1 MECPNRCDRYTK
13 SIDEIFA
20 AGKKHKDKLLALIE
34 VSEKQK
40 SKISSLR
47 EEKNS
52 LLDKVDQM
60 ELDDKCRVELVIKMT
75 NEQRALKIE
84 LRDVRMV
91 LIEQEELIR
100 EKTENQD
107 TNEFL
112 KIKMK
117 DLEDELQLKDIKIS
131 NLEVLV
137 KEKTILEKTLESEI
151 NSAGKDEEDLEAKIK
166 FLEADIMKKKEK
178 EISDK
183 NVRDVLFKRMDILSE
198 SRKCNLEKLKE
209 KITNMKQKRFP
220 KCWYGIQC
228 QRRFC
233 HYDHRNVYRK
243 ENRSFKKPESQ
254 SKFFENVSTDYLCD
268 QCGKILQNFE
278 MYMKHIQNHNEE
290 ISQKEQQNFKCREC
304 FLVFDIRSDLN
315 DHLIQNHED
324 MDMECEVCGKF
335 FVSRKELNHHRK
347 NHDSIETEIVDL
359 NKMLQGLLNAK
370 EEASIVKKIQLPDC

>member
-166 FLEADIMKKKEK
+166 FLEADIMKK
-178 EISDK
+178 
-183 NVRDVLFKRMDILSE
+183 RRKRKFLIKMSGM
-198 SRKCNLEKLKE
+198 CYLKGW
-209 KITNMKQKRFP
+209 I
-220 KCWYGIQC
+220 
-228 QRRFC
+228 
-233 HYDHRNVYRK
+233 
-243 ENRSFKKPESQ
+243 
-254 SKFFENVSTDYLCD
+254 FFQNQENV
-268 QCGKILQNFE
+268 I
-278 MYMKHIQNHNEE
+278 
-290 ISQKEQQNFKCREC
+290 
-304 FLVFDIRSDLN
+304 
-315 DHLIQNHED
+315 
-324 MDMECEVCGKF
+324 
-335 FVSRKELNHHRK
+335 
-347 NHDSIETEIVDL
+347 
-359 NKMLQGLLNAK
+359 
-370 EEASIVKKIQLPDC
+370 